1 MQSRWTKTV
10 LLVAGV
16 IGSLIGAPL
25 LFIPKVFHGWSGI
38 DLGGQVSLLSE
49 VRAPGG
55 ALLACGLVIM
65 AGAVWTRLT
74 FTSLV
79 VSTTLYLSYG
89 VSRILSLALDGEPA
103 PELVAAMV
111 AELVIG
117 AICAALLLSAPSTA
131 SSEPRDGRF
140 RRSAGRAS

>member
-1 MQSRWTKTV
+1 MRNRVTKTV

-16 IGSLIGAPL
+16 SGSLIGTPL

-55 ALLACGLVIM
+55 ALLACGLLIM
-65 AGAVWTRLT
+65 AGALWPRMT

-89 VSRILSLALDGEPA
+89 VSRVLSLVLDGAPA

-117 AICAALLLSAPSTA
+117 TLCGVLLLGRERANPRPLTPPEAVPSV
-131 SSEPRDGRF
+131 
-140 RRSAGRAS
+140 

>member
-1 MQSRWTKTV
+1 MRSKWTKAV
-10 LLVAGV
+10 LVVAGAS
-16 IGSLIGAPL
+16 GSLIGAPL

-55 ALLACGLVIM
+55 ALLACGLLIL
-65 AGAVWTRLT
+65 AGAVWARMT

-89 VSRILSLALDGEPA
+89 VSRILSLALDGAPA

-111 AELVIG
+111 AELVLG
-117 AICAALLLSAPSTA
+117 AICAALLLSAPS
-131 SSEPRDGRF
+131 SEPGAGRF
-140 RRSAGRAS
+140 SRSAGQAS